1 MLYGRYEHNVDAKGR
16 LFVPA
21 KLREKLGESFIA
33 AAVLDRCICLYST
46 DEWDKMLSGIA
57 ALPMTQGRALMRQ
70 LTSNAEDVSP
80 DAQGRILLPKHLLE
94 YAGLEKAALVIGA
107 GNRAEIWHPPVYEE
121 ATQQLTPEMMEQEF
135 MKLGF

>member
-1 MLYGRYEHNVDAKGR
+1 MLYGRYQHNVDAKGR

-33 AAVLDRCICLYST
+33 AVVLDRCICLYSV
-46 DEWDKMLSGIA
+46 DEWDELLGGIT
-57 ALPMTQGRALMRQ
+57 ALPMTQGRALLRQ
-70 LTSNAEDVSP
+70 LTSNAEDVTP

-94 YAGLEKAALVIGA
+94 YAGLEKEALVIGA
-107 GNRAEIWHPPVYEE
+107 GKRAEIWNPANYEE
-121 ATQQLTPEMMEQEF
+121 TMATLTPETMEEEF

>member
-1 MLYGRYEHNVDAKGR
+1 MLYGRYQHNIDAKGR
-16 LFVPA
+16 LFVPV

-46 DEWDKMLSGIA
+46 EEWDALLGGIA

-70 LTSNAEDVSP
+70 LTSNAEDVTP
-80 DAQGRILLPKHLLE
+80 DAQGRILLPKHLLQ

-107 GNRAEIWHPPVYEE
+107 GMRAEIWDPTLYEE
-121 ATQQLTPEMMEQEF
+121 QTKQLTPETLEAEF
-135 MKLGF
+135 TKLGF